1 MTTDQAQLGAAL
13 ATPAGPAAPS
23 LSEQDLADLIRSFN
37 EVTTKLEGTHASLR
51 AEVVRLNRELRQ
63 ANEQLERSR
72 RLAALGEMAAGIA
85 HEIRN
90 PLGSI
95 ALYARLLEQDLCER
109 PERRT
114 AQKIRSAVGRLN
126 EVVGDVLTF
135 ARELRVRP
143 RDTEAGDLLER
154 AIDGCRDLTPEA
166 VCVGAGAL
174 VARCD
179 EGLVVQALVNVIRN
193 ACEASREAGATRAV
207 EIGARRQE
215 ARDEDPAFTVLWV
228 RDAGPGVSAEV
239 IERMFNPFFTTRE
252 SGTGLGLA
260 IVHRIVDA
268 HGGRVVVRNNAEVEP
283 GEPGATVELWVPEA
297 GGIESCEVVVASA
310 SETVAA

>member
-1 MTTDQAQLGAAL
+1 
-13 ATPAGPAAPS
+13 
-23 LSEQDLADLIRSFN
+23 
-37 EVTTKLEGTHASLR
+37 
-51 AEVVRLNRELRQ
+51 
-63 ANEQLERSR
+63 
-72 RLAALGEMAAGIA
+72 MAAGIA

-95 ALYARLLEQDLCER
+95 GLYARLLEQDLEGRAER
-109 PERRT
+109 ET
-114 AQKIRSAVGRLN
+114 AVKIRSGVARLN

-143 RDTEAGDLLER
+143 REAEAGDLLER
-154 AIDGCRDLTPEA
+154 ALEGCTGLEPEA

-179 EGLVVQALVNVIRN
+179 EGLIVQALVNVIRN
-193 ACEASREAGATRAV
+193 AAEASREAGATRAV
-207 EIGARRQE
+207 EVGARRE
-215 ARDEDPAFTVLWV
+215 AGTDEDPAHTVLWV

-239 IERMFNPFFTTRE
+239 IERMFNPFFTTRDA
-252 SGTGLGLA
+252 GTGLGLA

-268 HGGRVVVRNNAEVEP
+268 HGGRVVVRNNGEVEP
-283 GEPGATVELWVPEA
+283 GAPGATVELWVPEV
-297 GGIESCEVVVASA
+297 GGVGSCEVVVASA